1 LSKQSVTKDKIK
13 AVILA
18 GSRDFG
24 RYPLASR
31 WPTALWPV
39 AGKSVLERLL
49 NHLADQGIEHVVV
62 CSCGEGSLLADSVHA
77 DDRLKLTFL
86 DESLP
91 AGTAGCI
98 RDAVSDATDALLLV
112 FPASLMCPPEI
123 DVLISAHRDGESDLT
138 IMLNPGRG
146 NSVETGQASG
156 IYVCSHGLLE
166 QIPKAGYSDIKEGLI
181 PEMLRTG
188 KTVHAA
194 RLPKHAGNFRD
205 RQGYLYALANCLQEA
220 PKLSADLKPCK
231 GSDSQAVWMAANAR
245 IDPAARIYGPAVIMD
260 GVTVSSGAV
269 ILGPTILGKDVTVG
283 QDSVVADSVIWPGAR
298 VGPNCRIQRCIID
311 SHAAVRANA
320 VVEEESVT
328 FEPKG
333 MLERS
338 VGGVLE
344 VAKNYANSSRRALE
358 PQLGKISERIPQ
370 WARLSRKGTF
380 TLLASGFVLLAFLWS
395 HWHGL
400 VELWSLWQ
408 RSDEYSSGLLV
419 PFLTVYVLWSRRRDL
434 ARCSVK
440 PCLWGVFVFVAAQAL
455 RFFGLFFMYGSAT
468 RLSIALTIGALVLLL
483 FGWQLVRKVATV
495 LLFLCLMLPW
505 PNQVQ
510 AAVAQPLQR
519 WATSSAVF
527 CLEAAG
533 YDVIQ
538 EGNVIRIG
546 YEVMTEGNMVDL
558 EWTSVAVAEACNGLR
573 MVTAFFV
580 ISGLVVLLVKRAW
593 WEKMIILASSL
604 PIALLCNTVR
614 LSITAVFFTVLE
626 GEQWEKIFHDFGGYA
641 MMPLALAAI
650 VGELWLLAKLTTLPD
665 QTPAKIITRQSA

>member
-1 LSKQSVTKDKIK
+1 LSKQPVKKDQIK
-13 AVILA
+13 AVVLA

-49 NHLADQGIEHVVV
+49 IHLADQEIEQVVV

-77 DDRLKLTFL
+77 DSRLQLKFL

-91 AGTAGCI
+91 GGTAGCI
-98 RDAVSDATDALLLV
+98 RDAVSDRTDELLLV
-112 FPASLMCPPEI
+112 LPASLMCPPEI
-123 DVLISAHRDGESDLT
+123 DVLISKHCDGGSDLT
-138 IMLNPGRG
+138 IMLNPARG
-146 NSVETGQASG
+146 NNVQTGQVSG

-166 QIPKAGYSDIKEGLI
+166 HIPQAGYFDIKEGLI
-181 PEMLRTG
+181 PEMLRAG
-188 KTVHAA
+188 KTVHAG

-205 RQGYLYALANCLQEA
+205 RQGYLYALADCLQAA
-220 PKLSADLKPCK
+220 PKLSGDLKPCK
-231 GSDSQAVWMAANAR
+231 GSDSQTVWMAANAR
-245 IDPAARIYGPAVIMD
+245 IDPAARIYGPVVIMD
-260 GVTVSSGAV
+260 GVSVSSGSV
-269 ILGPTILGKDVTVG
+269 ILGPTILGKNVTVG
-283 QDSVVADSVIWPGAR
+283 KNSVVVNSAIWDGAR
-298 VGPNCRIQRCIID
+298 VDPNCRIQRCIVD
-311 SHAAVRANA
+311 CHAAVRANA

-338 VGGVLE
+338 VGAVLE
-344 VAKNYANSSRRALE
+344 VAKNYANSSRRALQ

-370 WARLSRKGTF
+370 WARLSREGTF
-380 TLLASGFVLLAFLWS
+380 ILVASGFVLLAFFWS

-400 VELWSLWQ
+400 VELWGLWQ

-419 PFLTVYVLWSRRRDL
+419 PFLAVYVLWSRRRDIVQ
-434 ARCSVK
+434 CPIK
-440 PCLWGVFVFVAAQAL
+440 PSLWGVFAFMVAQAF

-468 RLSIALTIGALVLLL
+468 RLSIALTMGALVLLL
-483 FGWQLVRKVATV
+483 FGWQLVRKLATV
-495 LLFLCLMLPW
+495 LLFMCLMLPW

-527 CLEAAG
+527 CLEIVG
-533 YDVIQ
+533 YEVAQ
-538 EGNVIRIG
+538 EGNIIHID
-546 YEVMTEGNMVDL
+546 NA
-558 EWTSVAVAEACNGLR
+558 SVAVAEACNGLR

-580 ISGLVVLLVKRAW
+580 ISGLVVLLVRRAL
-593 WEKMIILASSL
+593 WEKMIVLASSL

-614 LSITAVFFTVLE
+614 LAITAVFFTVLE

-650 VGELWLLAKLTTLPD
+650 VGELWLLAKLTTLPE